1 LCVRAKTLHKR
12 VMEDK
17 FSGLN
22 KLQVDALR
30 EISSIG
36 AGNAATAL
44 SQFVN
49 RTIKMNP
56 PEVCEVTA
64 QTTRRFVGKDVSQ
77 IMMVALGVIGE
88 AHGHILFVFE
98 RKSALDFMRLLM
110 GKEEAELSEMD
121 ISALKEVSSVMC
133 GSFLRV
139 LSDTLNTVLQM
150 TPPTFISG
158 QPEEISDF
166 IRTHS
171 VEQRQQT
178 VCLASQLIIEES
190 GNIIMQLMFVPQASS
205 LNCLLKLL
213 GMDDNKALN

>member
-1 LCVRAKTLHKR
+1 
-12 VMEDK
+12 MEDT
-17 FSGLN
+17 FAGLN

-44 SQFVN
+44 SQFLN

-64 QTTRRFVGKDVSQ
+64 KATQRFVGKDVSQ
-77 IMMVALGVIGE
+77 IMMVTLGVTGD
-88 AHGHILFVFE
+88 AHGHVLFVFD

-110 GKEEAELSEMD
+110 GKDEVELSEMD

-139 LSDTLNTVLQM
+139 LSDTLNALLQM

-158 QPEEISDF
+158 QPEEIADF

-171 VEQRQQT
+171 VEEKQQT
-178 VCLASQLIIEES
+178 VCLDSQLIIEEG

-213 GMDDNKALN
+213 GMDDNKASN